1 MNLLT
6 HLPQILWSSDHI
18 MDKHLKM
25 CLSLSA
31 KFFVN
36 DKNDVGKK
44 PDCIRGVTENDA
56 DELIEFVKQL
66 KDEVETWL
74 EKEHPELA

>member
-1 MNLLT
+1 MNEEK
-6 HLPQILWSSDHI
+6 DE
-18 MDKHLKM
+18 D
-25 CLSLSA
+25 
-31 KFFVN
+31 
-36 DKNDVGKK
+36 KK
-44 PDCIRGVTENDA
+44 PNCIRGVTENDA